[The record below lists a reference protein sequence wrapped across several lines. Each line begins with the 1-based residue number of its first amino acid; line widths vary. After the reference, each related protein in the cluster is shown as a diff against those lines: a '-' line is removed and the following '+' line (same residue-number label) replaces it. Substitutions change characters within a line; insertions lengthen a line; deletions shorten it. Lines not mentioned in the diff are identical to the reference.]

1 MEASFDDAPE
11 ADSTPVIL
19 TSERPH
25 LAGEPD
31 DGLLTYMALKEIDP
45 QMAEDACVELHKRH
59 SRLIAGWCSKR
70 RFETFGEAV
79 QDWVNQTFARAF
91 NKAGSFSCEAK
102 LPSETKTK
110 LVQGWLFSI
119 LEHLFL
125 ERCRREAREKKL
137 RDSDVNGEW
146 LANVPNPSQIEAE
159 DDGESVSTG
168 RKALVVRFMEGLVE
182 DDRKLLVITGQYY
195 DVKLKRVEI
204 PPDIRHAIHSE
215 LGVTEGSL
223 RVRRNRLLNRLE
235 TFILENEQTI
245 TVKK

>member
-1 MEASFDDAPE
+1 MDASFDDAPE
-11 ADSTPVIL
+11 VESAPVIL
-19 TSERPH
+19 TSARPH
-25 LAGEPD
+25 LANEPD
-31 DGLLTYMALKEIDP
+31 DGLLTFMALKEIDP
-45 QMAEDACVELHKRH
+45 QMAEDACVELHWRH

-79 QDWVNQTFARAF
+79 QDWVNETFARAYD
-91 NKAGSFSCEAK
+91 KAGSFSCDGN

-125 ERCRREAREKKL
+125 ERCRREAREKEL

-146 LANVPNPSQIEAE
+146 LENLPNPAPVEPEAGAE
-159 DDGESVSTG
+159 PVCTG
-168 RKALVVRFMEGLVE
+168 RKALVVQFMEGLAE

-195 DVKLKRVEI
+195 QVKLKRVEI
-204 PPDIRHAIHSE
+204 PREIRKAIYSE

-223 RVRRNRLLNRLE
+223 RVRRNRLLNRLKD
-235 TFILENEQTI
+235 FILENEQTS
-245 TVKK
+245 TLKK

>member
-1 MEASFDDAPE
+1 MDASFDDAPE
-11 ADSTPVIL
+11 ADLTPVIL
-19 TSERPH
+19 TSERTH

-45 QMAEDACVELHKRH
+45 QMAEDACVELHRRH

-70 RFETFGEAV
+70 RFETFGETV

-91 NKAGSFSCEAK
+91 AKAGSFSCEVK

-125 ERCRREAREKKL
+125 ERCRREAREKRL

-146 LANVPNPSQIEAE
+146 LENLPNPAQVEP
-159 DDGESVSTG
+159 DTDGESVSTG
-168 RKALVVRFMEGLVE
+168 RRALVVRFLEGLAE
-182 DDRKLLVITGQYY
+182 DDRKILVVTGQYY
-195 DVKLKRVEI
+195 DRKLKRVEI
-204 PPDIRHAIHSE
+204 PPDIRQVIYSE

-223 RVRRNRLLNRLE
+223 RVRRSRLLNRLKD
-235 TFILENEQTI
+235 FILENEQTI